1 MLNMIQNADWAILH
15 WIQENVRCGVLDVF
29 LPKLTLLGEGGAIWI
44 AAALAM
50 LATKKYRK
58 YGLCLGLAL
67 VAGLLICNIGL
78 KNIVA
83 RPRPCWLEAIDL
95 LVKNPRDYSFPS
107 GHTWSAVTGAW
118 VVTAANR
125 KFGYAVIPL
134 AVLLAFSRLYLFVHF
149 PSDVLA
155 GALIGALLG
164 ILAVVLRK
172 RLGAKCCKK

>member
-1 MLNMIQNADWAILH
+1 MNMIQNADWAILH
-15 WIQENVRCGVLDVF
+15 WIQENLRCGMLDVF
-29 LPKLTLLGEGGAIWI
+29 LSKLTLLGEGGAIWI

-78 KNIVA
+78 KNIVT

-125 KFGYAVIPL
+125 KFGYAAIPL
-134 AVLLAFSRLYLFVHF
+134 ALLLPEFFGVMGIYWAEPIADIAASCTSLVIF
-149 PSDVLA
+149 LA
-155 GALIGALLG
+155 K
-164 ILAVVLRK
+164 RK
-172 RLGAKCCKK
+172 QIFTRAETA